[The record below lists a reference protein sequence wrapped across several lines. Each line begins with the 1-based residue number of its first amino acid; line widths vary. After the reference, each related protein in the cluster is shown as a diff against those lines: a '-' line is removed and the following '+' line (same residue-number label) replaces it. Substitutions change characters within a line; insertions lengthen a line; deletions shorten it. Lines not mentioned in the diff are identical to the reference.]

1 MPGTAGEL
9 LRWPERQ
16 LQASRRDR
24 KTTTPKP
31 YLRRQRA
38 SNPPRPARCSPPH
51 EAGWPGPLW
60 RLRRRLGPPA
70 RGRRSGKREVAGDSR
85 PRAPPSAASAGFLTA
100 RVLRGSGTTREAA
113 RPPGPG
119 RRGAP
124 LAARPPLPHSERA
137 PKSTL
142 PPSNSLWRKDAG
154 TATDVSL
161 EHATRR
167 NPCLP
172 GRVWAR
178 EVSPAPPRGP
188 RGLARTCAWRPGR
201 RLRAASGSTWCPAP
215 AHVHTTGYRC
225 CKVNTEFEF

>member
-1 MPGTAGEL
+1 MAREA
-9 LRWPERQ
+9 
-16 LQASRRDR
+16 ASGQ
-24 KTTTPKP
+24 P
-31 YLRRQRA
+31 
-38 SNPPRPARCSPPH
+38 
-51 EAGWPGPLW
+51 PGPQDHDPQAV
-60 RLRRRLGPPA
+60 PPTAAGLEPAAPRALLASA
-70 RGRRSGKREVAGDSR
+70 RGRVARSPVETEEKARAPGTGPPLWEAGGRGGQPSACSTFSRFRGLPDGQGAAWEWDDAGGRKAPGSR
-85 PRAPPSAASAGFLTA
+85 PTWRPS
-100 RVLRGSGTTREAA
+100 
-113 RPPGPG
+113 
-119 RRGAP
+119 RRAP